1 MILKPPQNTYYLS
14 ICHNFFAAA
23 AVFKSITIHCDG
35 DNSATTPLLSYWLLS
50 APYQISNVYSDDS
63 ELMTIEHLV
72 SILPPDGCFHV
83 ARLPLYMKDV
93 ACVISNNAIGCFFFS
108 QSLKDYI
115 ARLIARY
122 DHEALMNL
130 HESPDSFNQQCID
143 HVIDHYIKKSVELFE
158 QVLSQGGGNK
168 DYTWINYSCIFESCK
183 ERSMQKR
190 MKRGRDEKYLGRITF
205 RDDLRRSFD
214 EFLLCVKN
222 DFGFLPYSYTI

>member
-1 MILKPPQNTYYLS
+1 
-14 ICHNFFAAA
+14 
-23 AVFKSITIHCDG
+23 
-35 DNSATTPLLSYWLLS
+35 
-50 APYQISNVYSDDS
+50 
-63 ELMTIEHLV
+63 
-72 SILPPDGCFHV
+72 
-83 ARLPLYMKDV
+83 
-93 ACVISNNAIGCFFFS
+93 
-108 QSLKDYI
+108 
-115 ARLIARY
+115 
-122 DHEALMNL
+122 MNL

-222 DFGFLPYSYTI
+222 DFGFLPYRYTI

>member
-1 MILKPPQNTYYLS
+1 MR
-14 ICHNFFAAA
+14 
-23 AVFKSITIHCDG
+23 
-35 DNSATTPLLSYWLLS
+35 SY
-50 APYQISNVYSDDS
+50 
-63 ELMTIEHLV
+63 
-72 SILPPDGCFHV
+72 
-83 ARLPLYMKDV
+83 
-93 ACVISNNAIGCFFFS
+93 
-108 QSLKDYI
+108 LKDYI